1 MLPPREDLVIDAQWY
16 GMPGQPYK
24 QEPFTQTMATTW
36 PGSDDV
42 SENTRG

>member
-1 MLPPREDLVIDAQWY
+1 MLTRSGTDCRVNRY
-16 GMPGQPYK
+16 T

-42 SENTRG
+42 SENTRS